1 MDTTAADPQQARTDM
16 RPFARPRYNGAMA
29 KIQRLPI
36 HVANQI
42 AAGEVIER
50 PASVI
55 KELAEN
61 SIDAGARR
69 ITIDVSHGG
78 RNLRVT
84 DDGEGMSEEDA
95 LLAFERFATS
105 KLKDTEELWRLYTM
119 GFRGE
124 ALASIASVAKV
135 ECQTRPRGGDKGTQV
150 VIHGGSEPQVRPA
163 GCPEGTS
170 IAIQDLFYNT
180 PARLKFLRAASTE
193 QGHIQDVVTALA
205 LCHPEV
211 DFKLVINGR
220 ESFSTVGARTL
231 REVVAVLLGDEVA
244 EGLGEVGHSSEVGKV
259 AGLVSRPHKVR
270 GDRSRQ
276 WFFINK
282 RWVRDPLLA
291 KGIEEAFVGHIP
303 GDRHPIFVLN
313 IELDPGLVDI
323 NVHPAKKEVRLGQT
337 HRVYGLLRESVVQS
351 FAQAGIEAPV
361 FNDPSTYPMG
371 QRWAETPA
379 WYKGAGTWTPPTM
392 PNAAETAAATALY
405 RPAEAPPFEM
415 PSFFETASN
424 YQAPGLPREL
434 DQLKVIAQLH
444 RTYIMCEHPDG
455 LFLIDQHNSHERWL
469 YEQLQPAGIV
479 AQELL
484 MPLVLTLTPSEMGV
498 AAEYQERLQAL
509 GFGFEPFGKD
519 AWVLRAIPALLPLGE
534 AEKTLREL
542 LSKVEK
548 TGVVTRLP
556 DDDPI
561 RRTIACHS
569 AVKAGEVLTRE
580 QMEQIIERLK
590 ETTHPLTC
598 PHGRPT
604 GIMISM
610 NELNRRCLRS

>member
-1 MDTTAADPQQARTDM
+1 
-16 RPFARPRYNGAMA
+16 MA

-50 PASVI
+50 PASVV
-55 KELAEN
+55 KELVEN
-61 SIDAGARR
+61 AIDAGARR
-69 ITIDVSHGG
+69 VTVDVTHGG
-78 RNLRVT
+78 RNIRVT
-84 DDGEGMSEEDA
+84 DDGEGMTEEDA

-124 ALASIASVAKV
+124 ALASIASIAKV
-135 ECQTRPRGGDKGTQV
+135 ECLTRPRGGDKGTQV

-163 GCPEGTS
+163 GCPEGTTFV
-170 IAIQDLFYNT
+170 IQDLFYNT
-180 PARLKFLRAASTE
+180 PARLKFLRAAGTE

-220 ESFSTVGARTL
+220 ESLSTVGARTL
-231 REVVAVLLGDEVA
+231 REVMAVLLGDEVA
-244 EGLGEVGHSSEVGKV
+244 ESLGEVEHANEAGAVK
-259 AGLVSRPHKVR
+259 GLVSRPHKVR

-291 KGIEEAFVGHIP
+291 KGVEEAFVGHIP
-303 GDRHPIFVLN
+303 SDRHPIFVLH
-313 IELDPGLVDI
+313 IELDPALVDI

-337 HRVYGLLRESVVQS
+337 HRVYGLLREGVVKS
-351 FAQAGIEAPV
+351 FTQAGIELPPPS
-361 FNDPSTYPMG
+361 DPSAYPMG
-371 QRWAETPA
+371 QRWVETPA
-379 WYKGAGTWTPPTM
+379 WYKGAGGSWTPPSA
-392 PNAAETAAATALY
+392 PDAAQLAAATAFY
-405 RPAEAPPFEM
+405 RPAEAPPMPEM
-415 PSFFETASN
+415 PSFFETAGAYS
-424 YQAPGLPREL
+424 APGLPREL

-444 RTYIMCEHPDG
+444 RTYIMCEHPEG

-469 YEQLQPAGIV
+469 YEQLAPAGIV
-479 AQELL
+479 SQELL
-484 MPLVLTLTPSEMGV
+484 MPLVLTLTPSEM
-498 AAEYQERLQAL
+498 ATAEEYQARLQAL
-509 GFGFEPFGKD
+509 GFGFEPFGRD
-519 AWVLRAIPALLPLGE
+519 AWVLRALPALLPLKE
-534 AEKTLREL
+534 AEKTVREL
-542 LSKVEK
+542 LSKVEA

-569 AVKAGEVLTRE
+569 AIKAGETLTHE
-580 QMEQIIERLK
+580 QMQQIIERLK
-590 ETTHPLTC
+590 ETQHPLTC

-610 NELNRRCLRS
+610 TELNRRCLRS